1 MRLPCK
7 TGPSLTTSIALL
19 LLLSTSIGAQGLP
32 PLTTNADDNAPAK
45 TAANSASKATPKPGT
60 DTAKAQASSTD
71 AAPTALPAL
80 QTSDDVP
87 SGLPTRKGQKA
98 PTPTVPPTA
107 NAPYMKKSNLPEGTV
122 FICVGAAL
130 AFVGLVVLAW
140 RGLVAWSLHRSVR
153 KAAMAQSAQYTQLG
167 DAKSRSKAPGTPFY
181 SQGAGS
187 TLSLD
192 HLAAST
198 KAGSKTQTARSSLF
212 FSPTAGAGMQNPG
225 NRGSGYLPAGY
236 YAAGNAAAGGGAGMT
251 HLGGGSP
258 MPGHGAHS
266 KRYSR
271 ARSAGPS
278 PPGTPSSL
286 PPSRGA
292 EVAYGR
298 PSTAGL
304 STQAST
310 STLNLSTAP
319 QGRAPSAYLDDLF
332 EGHSSVAPSSQ
343 DHSRRDRR

>member
-1 MRLPCK
+1 MRLLPI
-7 TGPSLTTSIALL
+7 GRPSLTGSMALL
-19 LLLSTSIGAQGLP
+19 LLFATSVAAQQGLP
-32 PLTTNADDNAPAK
+32 PLTSNAGEKAAAK
-45 TAANSASKATPKPGT
+45 TTAESASKPTA
-60 DTAKAQASSTD
+60 TAKNKPSTTD
-71 AAPTALPAL
+71 AAPTALPAVE
-80 QTSDDVP
+80 TSNGVP
-87 SGLPTRKGQKA
+87 SGLATRKGQKA
-98 PTPTVPPTA
+98 PVPTVPPTA
-107 NAPYMKKSNLPEGTV
+107 NAPYMRKSSLPEGTV

-130 AFVGLVVLAW
+130 AFIGLVVLAW

-153 KAAMAQSAQYTQLG
+153 KAAIAQSTQYTQLG
-167 DAKSRSKAPGTPFY
+167 DAKSKSKAPGTPFY

-187 TLSLD
+187 TLSLER
-192 HLAAST
+192 LAATS
-198 KAGSKTQTARSSLF
+198 KGGSKSNTARSSLF
-212 FSPTAGAGMQNPG
+212 FSPTAGAGMQTPG

-236 YAAGNAAAGGGAGMT
+236 YAAGNAAAGGGSGMT
-251 HLGGGSP
+251 HLGGATP
-258 MPGHGAHS
+258 MTGQN

-278 PPGTPSSL
+278 PPATPGTPSL

-319 QGRAPSAYLDDLF
+319 QGRAPSAYLEDLF
-332 EGHSSVAPSSQ
+332 EGHSSLAPSSH
-343 DHSRRDRR
+343 DHSGRERR

>member
-1 MRLPCK
+1 MWLLWRA
-7 TGPSLTTSIALL
+7 GPSWTTSISLL
-19 LLLSTSIGAQGLP
+19 LLLSTSLAAQGLP
-32 PLTTNADDNAPAK
+32 PLTSNAADTVPST
-45 TAANSASKATPKPGT
+45 TAADPASKPTAKAKQ
-60 DTAKAQASSTD
+60 DTAKDKPSSSD
-71 AAPTALPAL
+71 AAPTALPAH

-98 PTPTVPPTA
+98 PVPTVPPTA

-122 FICVGAAL
+122 FICVGAVL

-153 KAAMAQSAQYTQLG
+153 KAAIAQSTQYTQLG
-167 DAKSRSKAPGTPFY
+167 DAKSKSKAPGTPFY
-181 SQGAGS
+181 SQGPGS
-187 TLSLD
+187 TLSMD
-192 HLAAST
+192 HLAATS
-198 KAGSKTQTARSSLF
+198 KGGSKANTARSSLF
-212 FSPTAGAGMQNPG
+212 FSPTAGAGMQTPG

-236 YAAGNAAAGGGAGMT
+236 YAAGSAAAGGGSGMT

-258 MPGHGAHS
+258 MSGPGAQN
-266 KRYSR
+266 KRHSR

-278 PPGTPSSL
+278 PPGTPSL

-304 STQAST
+304 STEASG

-319 QGRAPSAYLDDLF
+319 EGRAPSAYLEDLF
-332 EGHSSVAPSSQ
+332 EDHSSVAPNPHEQ
-343 DHSRRDRR
+343 PRRDRR